1 MIDERIR
8 TYSELCR
15 LETFVD
21 RYRYLRLSGEVCKE
35 TFGFERYL
43 NQVFYHSREWK
54 MLRDKVIV
62 RDMGCDLGL
71 DGYEIHGQIYVH
83 HMNPVLIKDVREVS
97 DLLVNPEYLVCTTLR
112 THNAIHYGDETLLD
126 TGITER
132 RPNDTCPWRTV

>member
-21 RYRYLRLSGEVCKE
+21 RYRYLRLSGEVGKE

-43 NQVFYHSREWK
+43 NQVFYHSWK
-54 MLRDKVIV
+54 WQMLRDKVIV

-71 DGYEIHGQIYVH
+71 DGYEIHGPIYVH

-97 DLLVNPEYLVCTTLR
+97 DRLVNPEYLVCTTLR
-112 THNAIHYGDETLLD
+112 THNAIHYGNGTLLD

>member
-1 MIDERIR
+1 
-8 TYSELCR
+8 
-15 LETFVD
+15 
-21 RYRYLRLSGEVCKE
+21 
-35 TFGFERYL
+35 
-43 NQVFYHSREWK
+43 

-71 DGYEIHGQIYVH
+71 DGYEIHGPIYVH

-97 DLLVNPEYLVCTTLR
+97 DRLVNPEYLVCTTLR
-112 THNAIHYGDETLLD
+112 THNAIHYGKETLLD

>member
-21 RYRYLRLSGEVCKE
+21 RYRYLRLRGEVCKE

-43 NQVFYHSREWK
+43 NQVFYHSQEWK